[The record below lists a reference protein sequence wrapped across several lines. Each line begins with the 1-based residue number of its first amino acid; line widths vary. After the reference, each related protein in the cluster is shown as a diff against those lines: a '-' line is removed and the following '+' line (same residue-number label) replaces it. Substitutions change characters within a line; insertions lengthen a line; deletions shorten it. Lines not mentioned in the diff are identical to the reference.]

1 MKSQIR
7 TSDCE
12 GWSYFLAGRRE
23 GRPEK
28 NRISIKQIMDV
39 LSKIYPDTRRRN
51 ADALLIGGVAAVRNH
66 FHMFSLY
73 TILDERSHFTF
84 CWQPSVLT
92 NFLLFSGL
100 GVIFIVYG
108 NVRIYCLVASVAECK
123 RGLRQ
128 GEMRNIY
135 ILASS
140 QSWSLI
146 GWRGPS
152 LVSHWSQLSYI
163 NPGVQQN
170 KSLFF
175 SLECWSNLGMAPV
188 SSVEPNVTSDSGDNY
203 TTSVYHC
210 HAGDQLTTF
219 LGF

>member
-1 MKSQIR
+1 MELLFGR
-7 TSDCE
+7 
-12 GWSYFLAGRRE
+12 RRE

-39 LSKIYPDTRRRN
+39 LSKSYLDTRRRN

-73 TILDERSHFTF
+73 TILYKRSHFTF
-84 CWQPSVLT
+84 CRAGWQPSVLT

-128 GEMRNIY
+128 GEMRIIY

-140 QSWSLI
+140 QS
-146 GWRGPS
+146 
-152 LVSHWSQLSYI
+152 
-163 NPGVQQN
+163 
-170 KSLFF
+170 
-175 SLECWSNLGMAPV
+175 
-188 SSVEPNVTSDSGDNY
+188 
-203 TTSVYHC
+203 
-210 HAGDQLTTF
+210 
-219 LGF
+219 

>member
-28 NRISIKQIMDV
+28 NRIIMKQIVSV
-39 LSKIYPDTRRRN
+39 LSKRHLDTLRRN

-66 FHMFSLY
+66 FQMFSLY
-73 TILDERSHFTF
+73 TILDEREVILLFAV

-92 NFLLFSGL
+92 NFLLFWGL

-108 NVRIYCLVASVAECK
+108 NVRIYCLVAIVAESE

-135 ILASS
+135 FLASS
-140 QSWSLI
+140 RKDTMLISDWITWAIPSLSLVTTIKHQSWSTA
-146 GWRGPS
+146 
-152 LVSHWSQLSYI
+152 
-163 NPGVQQN
+163 
-170 KSLFF
+170 
-175 SLECWSNLGMAPV
+175 E
-188 SSVEPNVTSDSGDNY
+188 
-203 TTSVYHC
+203 
-210 HAGDQLTTF
+210 
-219 LGF
+219 